1 MSREDD
7 SPECEWLSGF
17 GSTEC
22 GENGISH
29 EQEDDSPECKWLSG
43 FGSTECGETGI
54 SQSRKDDSHA
64 GTHGEKT
71 TE

>member
-1 MSREDD
+1 D

-29 EQEDDSPECKWLSG
+29 SREDDSPECEWLSG

-54 SQSRKDDSHA
+54 SQKQEGRLTCRSTRREDN
-64 GTHGEKT
+64 
-71 TE
+71 

>member
-1 MSREDD
+1 M
-7 SPECEWLSGF
+7 
-17 GSTEC
+17 
-22 GENGISH
+22 ISKSNNH

-43 FGSTECGETGI
+43 FGSTECGENGI
-54 SQSRKDDSHA
+54 SHSREDASHA